1 MSTWLPIERAL
12 LVDGKL
18 CEGKH
23 RLLFVV
29 LHTESL
35 PVIAESKVTKWM
47 VTLSQAQGIKCSS
60 ARFDI
65 TTLNLALKLLLR
77 VTRHVRRSTL
87 TVFSHRRKYSFTFD
101 LSA

>member
-47 VTLSQAQGIKCSS
+47 VTLS
-60 ARFDI
+60 
-65 TTLNLALKLLLR
+65 
-77 VTRHVRRSTL
+77 
-87 TVFSHRRKYSFTFD
+87 
-101 LSA
+101 